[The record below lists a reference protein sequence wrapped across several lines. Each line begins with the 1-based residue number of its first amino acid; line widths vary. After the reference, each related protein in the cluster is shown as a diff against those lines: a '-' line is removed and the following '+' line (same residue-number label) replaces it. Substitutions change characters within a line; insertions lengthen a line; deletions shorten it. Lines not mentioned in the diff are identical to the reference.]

1 MKKEIMTVTSVK
13 KIADETYEMVL
24 KNDYISENA
33 IPGQFLHISIPNFTL
48 RRPISIA
55 DIDRESETVTIIY
68 KRVGEGTDA
77 LTKFSS
83 GMQVDVL
90 GPSGEGFPIDAT
102 ISTALLIGGGV
113 GIPPLYFL
121 AKQLKEKGVQVN
133 AILGFQT
140 KAGIFYEEK
149 FKQLT
154 NTFITTD
161 DGSYGE
167 KGLVTSVIP
176 KIDSFERYY
185 SCGPLPMMKAVK
197 DSIQNVEGYL
207 SFEER
212 MGCGV
217 GTCLACVI
225 PTNDEQGYKKIC
237 QDGPV
242 FRANEVN
249 I

>member
-90 GPSGEGFPIDAT
+90 GPRDRK
-102 ISTALLIGGGV
+102 STRLNSSHVA
-113 GIPPLYFL
+113 
-121 AKQLKEKGVQVN
+121 
-133 AILGFQT
+133 
-140 KAGIFYEEK
+140 
-149 FKQLT
+149 
-154 NTFITTD
+154 
-161 DGSYGE
+161 
-167 KGLVTSVIP
+167 
-176 KIDSFERYY
+176 
-185 SCGPLPMMKAVK
+185 
-197 DSIQNVEGYL
+197 
-207 SFEER
+207 
-212 MGCGV
+212 
-217 GTCLACVI
+217 
-225 PTNDEQGYKKIC
+225 
-237 QDGPV
+237 
-242 FRANEVN
+242 
-249 I
+249 